1 MATAP
6 TSRFLSALS
15 RAQWRRG
22 IRAGIA
28 VASIM
33 VTFHLLGKPTGWAA
47 LGVLLVL
54 NVDNGGP
61 YRSRLGN
68 IVTIVI
74 GGTLAILLGKAPGSS
89 LALAIVIT
97 ALFCFAVTLAR
108 VISQPLASCSVSI
121 LICYIV
127 SYGAG
132 IRTTTA
138 SIGYFI
144 IGSLWAAAFSLIFW
158 PVDPFGPARNA
169 VADVYS
175 RITQFAA
182 TLPTTDLADITD
194 HIRQIR
200 ALTEPA
206 QSSLAATP
214 ARMTARTVRA
224 RNLAALVQAA
234 DLLFARILRIAELNV
249 HDSPAQAEI
258 ASIRASAISSW
269 LVASLTPVE
278 PALRERPADG

>member
-6 TSRFLSALS
+6 ISRFLSALS

-54 NVDNGGP
+54 SVDNGGP

-68 IVTIVI
+68 VVTVVI
-74 GGTLAILLGKAPGSS
+74 GGTLALFLGATANAS
-89 LALAIVIT
+89 LPFAIIIT

-127 SYGAG
+127 AYGGSVHTVSGALSG
-132 IRTTTA
+132 VL
-138 SIGYFI
+138 YFI
-144 IGSLWAAAFSLIFW
+144 IGGLWAAAFSLVFW

-169 VADVYS
+169 VADLY
-175 RITQFAA
+175 AK
-182 TLPTTDLADITD
+182 LTDLATAAPQPPILQPSTTTSA
-194 HIRQIR
+194 RFACSSKPPRVLSPPPPR
-200 ALTEPA
+200 A
-206 QSSLAATP
+206 
-214 ARMTARTVRA
+214 
-224 RNLAALVQAA
+224 
-234 DLLFARILRIAELNV
+234 
-249 HDSPAQAEI
+249 
-258 ASIRASAISSW
+258 
-269 LVASLTPVE
+269 
-278 PALRERPADG
+278 